1 MSISW
6 SLPDD
11 ASPKLGCKFGKHDF
25 STSSSIL
32 EEKGKKFKVYQCVNC
47 DETKKEFIEETIDWD
62 NQTIPKGLLAQAP
75 LKSSGIL
82 TGSPG
87 NISVDSLGR
96 ITGVAVPSSQSLTV
110 NGLDVEKEL
119 LQHKTI
125 IKHLENEIKLLTI
138 LIENLCQQ
146 KKLSDSSSISKSGSL
161 MTESILEQKLTNS

>member
-62 NQTIPKGLLAQAP
+62 NQTIPKGLLKQAT
-75 LKSSGIL
+75 LNSSAIL

-87 NISVDSLGR
+87 NISGH